1 MKPSLQFI
9 FGNMFLTHFLFR
21 VQTSLV
27 LLEGYIPEKVTQI
40 EIMQIEFTIQI

>member
-9 FGNMFLTHFLFR
+9 FGNIFLSHFLFR
-21 VQTSLV
+21 LQASLV

-40 EIMQIEFTIQI
+40 EIVQIEHKIPI